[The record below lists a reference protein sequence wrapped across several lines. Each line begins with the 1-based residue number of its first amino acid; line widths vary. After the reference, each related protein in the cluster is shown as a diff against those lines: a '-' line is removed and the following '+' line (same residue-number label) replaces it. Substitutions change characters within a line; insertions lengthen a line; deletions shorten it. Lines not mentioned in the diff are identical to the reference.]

1 MQAGGDLGAFEI
13 GALKGMLESLPK
25 GQLEYDVVS
34 GISVG
39 SINALGITQFPKG
52 QEAEMVEQ
60 MYTFW
65 GDVTQ
70 S

>member
-34 GISVG
+34 GKLDLNNLSSRCDEKIF
-39 SINALGITQFPKG
+39 LHTW
-52 QEAEMVEQ
+52 E
-60 MYTFW
+60 
-65 GDVTQ
+65 
-70 S
+70 